1 MFLEK
6 SGISAEEVK
15 TIVVKLLSFLFNI
28 SRFGK
33 NNKKKC
39 LIQ

>member
-28 SRFGK
+28 YQGLGK
-33 NNKKKC
+33 TTKRNV
-39 LIQ
+39 